1 MNDKNQAQKSAFT
14 EELSQQDQ
22 EFVIIIIL
30 IHYNRSYIKEN
41 MNIDSL
47 IEMVGLLSRL
57 FTFNENNNKAVKIP
71 FRQFDKLDNKLQ
83 KVVIEVKD
91 GSIKKEINIFDIIY
105 GHDELKLI
113 FYNAINEESSP
124 VHIMLTGA
132 RGTAKSLFLQAI
144 KDNLSN
150 VHYITNNSSGAGIMN
165 YLSKHPNTRIL
176 CIDEF
181 EKIPHNEANVLLDI
195 MESQKLR
202 SEKAVNN
209 KQYDLDM
216 DLRIFATSN
225 NIKKLTPEMKSR
237 FLIFHLKEYSYEQFV
252 QVSKNLFEKKFPKKM
267 HVSDTLIDAVWNKMK
282 SNDVRDI
289 IKLARLCRADSDIDK
304 VIRALQK
311 YSPEDVYEENE

>member
-1 MNDKNQAQKSAFT
+1 
-14 EELSQQDQ
+14 
-22 EFVIIIIL
+22 
-30 IHYNRSYIKEN
+30 
-41 MNIDSL
+41 
-47 IEMVGLLSRL
+47 MVGLINRI
-57 FTFNENNNKAVKIP
+57 FTFKEDNNKSVKIP
-71 FRQFDKLDNKLQ
+71 FIHVDKSDRKLQ
-83 KVVIEVKD
+83 NVVTVDKQELT
-91 GSIKKEINIFDIIY
+91 KKEIDMFNIIY
-105 GHDELKLI
+105 GHDELKLV
-113 FYNAINEESSP
+113 FYNAINEESGP

-150 VHYITNNSSGAGIMN
+150 VHYITNNSTGAGIMN

-209 KQYDLDM
+209 KQYNLDM

-225 NIKKLTPEMKSR
+225 NINKLTPEMKSR
-237 FLIFHLKEYSYEQFV
+237 FLIFHLKEYSYKEFV
-252 QVSKNLFEKKFPKKM
+252 QVGKNLFEKKFPKKLRIADK
-267 HVSDTLIDAVWNKMK
+267 VIDAVWNKMK
-282 SNDVRDI
+282 SNDVRDV
-289 IKLARLCRADSDIDK
+289 IKLARLCRADIDIDK

-311 YSPEDVYEENE
+311 YSPESIDVKDEYHIN